1 MTIVE
6 AAVAVVAEGDTDLRE
21 EAIITITRTGQLVHL
36 HVYSNTHA
44 HERML
49 TYVCFIKVATRVH
62 EYLILL
68 LPSNLRR
75 NFTH

>member
-1 MTIVE
+1 MDQQLRRLFDSIVRMRLACHHIPLLREEGMTIVE

-44 HERML
+44 HE
-49 TYVCFIKVATRVH
+49 
-62 EYLILL
+62 
-68 LPSNLRR
+68 
-75 NFTH
+75 